1 MIKLALKTITKIV
14 QKTAFLYLLLAFNL
28 ETRAQNDSYE
38 TFILNINSS
47 QSSLEGHLQNKTG
60 HELLKIEETA
70 SETVNSRSFRITQPE
85 SQSFN
90 FMGYRYLHLKAE
102 AILARIF
109 KSSQEGHNLI
119 YSIHYLKTKPDS
131 SYKDNFVIRDEQNYY
146 GERFYLNFHYEK
158 ALCFELLDS
167 KGNLLLRAIQ
177 QGLNSNKARLYIFQ
191 KKKSQKIM
199 PFVTTLIM
207 MQISGTSPMKMR
219 YNKVKF

>member
-1 MIKLALKTITKIV
+1 MTKII
-14 QKTAFLYLLLAFNL
+14 QKTAFLYLLLTFSV
-28 ETRAQNDSYE
+28 ETRAQKDFYE
-38 TFILNINSS
+38 TFTLKINSS
-47 QSSLEGHLQNKTG
+47 QYSLEGHLQKKTG
-60 HELLKIEETA
+60 QELLKIEETA

-85 SQSFN
+85 TQSFK
-90 FMGYRYLHLKAE
+90 FMGYRSLHLKAE
-102 AILARIF
+102 AIIARFF
-109 KSSQEGHNLI
+109 KSSQEGNDLI
-119 YSIHYLKTKPDS
+119 YSMQYLKTKRDS
-131 SYKDNFVIRDEQNYY
+131 SYKDNFVIRDEKNYY

-167 KGNLLLRAIQ
+167 KGKLLLRAIR

-207 MQISGTSPMKMR
+207 MQISGTSPMKIR